1 MCNFFFLVLGQS
13 SLVFIDDLSPV
24 NTPSGQSRRFYIS
37 NTNKQQNIST
47 SALKRSASIQSTSSQ
62 LTTRLKT
69 IMEGVDPS
77 K

>member
-1 MCNFFFLVLGQS
+1 MQVFFPSVLGQS

-47 SALKRSASIQSTSSQ
+47 NNLKRSSSIATTSSQ
-62 LTTRLKT
+62 LSTRLKT
-69 IMEGVDPS
+69 IIEGSDPS